1 MNSYAISNSKL
12 NHKYL
17 CIKQQRSTLLPV
29 VHVVMHI
36 FSNSHLVLK
45 REKTRQKCSASGK
58 KKVCNGRQATFSSI
72 LHINFLLQIKNKP
85 NRKKIAMI
93 TLCLSYTYF
102 GCLGHVTLCHCH
114 GKLFQTSKYIR
125 ILILPKRTDILT
137 IVVPPEVYAYF
148 YERDNPSSG
157 AQLSVYSMTA
167 FSTFLIYFSTIS
179 QAWVP
184 KHNSL
189 QTYLPLHHSPSWF
202 TGFAVSD
209 LGF

>member
-1 MNSYAISNSKL
+1 MYLQMHCKTKTKTTFPIAKLQSGCREHLNSYAILNSKL

-85 NRKKIAMI
+85 NREKIAMI
-93 TLCLSYTYF
+93 TYACP
-102 GCLGHVTLCHCH
+102 
-114 GKLFQTSKYIR
+114 IP
-125 ILILPKRTDILT
+125 IL
-137 IVVPPEVYAYF
+137 VVLA
-148 YERDNPSSG
+148 
-157 AQLSVYSMTA
+157 M
-167 FSTFLIYFSTIS
+167 
-179 QAWVP
+179 
-184 KHNSL
+184 
-189 QTYLPLHHSPSWF
+189 
-202 TGFAVSD
+202 
-209 LGF
+209 